1 MFVKDLDQS
10 WRLYKLQALVD
21 VLTVNLRI
29 DLRRK
34 ARLNALDLILQQH
47 PIRVW
52 LYVKHRRWMVSSE
65 YAMHQE
71 TFIGSAPL
79 FAAKMTALLREEQE
93 DEVILGK
100 YFVTPLDQSNTVC

>member
-1 MFVKDLDQS
+1 
-10 WRLYKLQALVD
+10 
-21 VLTVNLRI
+21 
-29 DLRRK
+29 
-34 ARLNALDLILQQH
+34 
-47 PIRVW
+47 
-52 LYVKHRRWMVSSE
+52 MVSSE